1 MGYSPSWFKN
11 HQVVAAFSL
20 IQSLNGIAMRKL
32 IIRFFILLGALVP
45 AIASAGMPI
54 SLTAGWSLVG
64 NSDATAIDV
73 ATSLGD
79 STKITSVWTWNK
91 LAGKWV
97 FYAPSMAPSVLATY
111 AQSMGYDVLSSIA
124 SKEGFW
130 VNAATSVVLTN
141 PLAPPPT
148 PGGTPVTLLESDL
161 QPGWNLMANAYSMT
175 PSQLNAALSSSLNAA
190 DKAIVTVWAWDVPN
204 AKWKFYAPSLQ
215 AQGGTVLA
223 DYISNKGYLPFSTA
237 LSASEGFWLNTGSR
251 GPGVGG
257 GTGTLTIIKDAQPN
271 DPQDFHFTTVGAGLS
286 PFDLDDDGTNAN
298 PLSNSIT
305 FTNLAA
311 GIPFTVT
318 EDAVSGW
325 TVPSIQCLV
334 AVPGLTTTFT
344 DQLNRTFT
352 VNLEAGANVTCTFI
366 NVKTTATPT
375 FTAGGPTLKVST
387 QAITP
392 TVLMTST
399 AFTSTGNGNSGI
411 ATVTAG
417 PTGVTNDGIFTL
429 TSFVNPFPVYSL
441 VNAVATLPNSIL
453 LASGTTLPMASSS
466 LGATAGLTLADFGMW
481 AITNAVPPPLP
492 TNSVI
497 TYSAYAGGAQRT
509 SSMPNI
515 SSKTYTGT
523 MTGVLA
529 KTTVGGSDNVSGAV
543 SLKVNYASGT
553 GTVVGA
559 YPGGIM
565 TNNVLTALGASTVT
579 LYTAYALPIN
589 IPFNDISISSG
600 NITGN
605 SFSATVTTPAIGG
618 ATITTMTGNFYG
630 ANADEIAG
638 TFTISVPSLSI
649 PGPGMILIGSF
660 GAK

>member
-1 MGYSPSWFKN
+1 
-11 HQVVAAFSL
+11 
-20 IQSLNGIAMRKL
+20 MRKL

-54 SLTAGWSLVG
+54 NLTAGWNLVG
-64 NSDATAIDV
+64 NSDATSIDV

-97 FYAPSMAPSVLATY
+97 FYAPSMTASALATY

-148 PGGTPVTLLESDL
+148 PGASSVTLLESDL

-190 DKAIVTVWAWDVPN
+190 GKAIDTVWAWDVPN

-223 DYISNKGYLPFSTA
+223 DYISNKGYLPLNSA
-237 LSASEGFWLNTGSR
+237 LSAKEGFWLNVGANGR
-251 GPGVGG
+251 GPGGG
-257 GTGTLTIIKDAQPN
+257 GGAGGNTGTGTLTIVKDAQPN

-286 PFDLDDDGTNAN
+286 DFDLDDDGINAN
-298 PLSNSIT
+298 PLSNSMT

-325 TVPSIQCLV
+325 TVPSIQCIV
-334 AVPGLTTTFT
+334 AVPGLTSTFT

-352 VNLEAGANVTCTFI
+352 VNLEAGADVTCTFI
-366 NVKTTATPT
+366 NVKTTPT
-375 FTAGGPTLKVST
+375 FTAGGPTLQVST
-387 QAITP
+387 QAIIP
-392 TVLMTST
+392 TVLQTAT
-399 AFTSTGNGNSGI
+399 AFTSTGSGNSGTAI
-411 ATVTAG
+411 VTAG
-417 PTGVTNDGIFTL
+417 PTGVPNDGIFTL
-429 TSFVNPFPVYSL
+429 ASFANPYPVFTL
-441 VNAVATLPNSIL
+441 VGAVATLPSSIL
-453 LASGTTLPMASSS
+453 LSSGTALPMTSSS
-466 LGATAGLTLADFGMW
+466 LGGTAGLTSADFGMW
-481 AITNAVPPPLP
+481 AITNVVPPPLP
-492 TNSVI
+492 TNSVF
-497 TYSAYAGGAQRT
+497 TYSSYAGGAQLT
-509 SSMPNI
+509 ATMPDI
-515 SSKTYTGT
+515 SSKTYTGK

-529 KTTVGGSDNVSGAV
+529 NTPIGGSDDVSGNL
-543 SLKVNYASGT
+543 SLIVNYASGSGT
-553 GTVVGA
+553 GTITGQFTGVNPQPWP
-559 YPGGIM
+559 PGGSTI
-565 TNNVLTALGASTVT
+565 TPCVWPVSASSCTYNLYAPSQGLPLTFGDITV
-579 LYTAYALPIN
+579 
-589 IPFNDISISSG
+589 SG
-600 NITGN
+600 TITGN
-605 SFSATVTTPAIGG
+605 SFTAIVTTLSVAG
-618 ATITTMTGNFYG
+618 ATTKTMTGNFYG

-638 TFTISVPSLSI
+638 TFIISVPS
-649 PGPGMILIGSF
+649 PGPGLILIGSF